1 MDSRSRKEDV
11 STNSSNTATFVK
23 LEHHRKQDM
32 LPDAKNAKDILANT
46 KDAKDILPDTL
57 GFRAWRSNMFTDA
70 SSKEKEGVQREI
82 GLCVSSGL
90 QHLREALPIPD
101 ISR

>member
-32 LPDAKNAKDILANT
+32 LPDAKNAKDILA
-46 KDAKDILPDTL
+46 DTL

-82 GLCVSSGL
+82 CLCVSPGF
-90 QHLREALPIPD
+90 QHLLSANCLIL
-101 ISR
+101 ITIAAAKS